1 MSTEH
6 GSTDAADR
14 VWTNT
19 IPTPRST
26 EPTPSSMMSDQEL
39 AWLLVEAAGPGLDA
53 EQISLVFVDIGAGD
67 PFAAI
72 ERILSIVVGNGM
84 PIPHDLRHEVS
95 KWLRRYVGFADGRR
109 LQRLFD
115 TANAPGQRAPQHHL
129 RPVRENEAPL

>member
-6 GSTDAADR
+6 GGTDAADR

-26 EPTPSSMMSDQEL
+26 EPTLSSMMSDHEL

-67 PFAAI
+67 PLAAI
-72 ERILSIVVGNGM
+72 ERILSIAVRNGV

-95 KWLRRYVGFADGRR
+95 RWLRRYVGFADGRR

-115 TANAPGQRAPQHHL
+115 TANAPQRVPQHHL
-129 RPVRENEAPL
+129 RSVRENEASL